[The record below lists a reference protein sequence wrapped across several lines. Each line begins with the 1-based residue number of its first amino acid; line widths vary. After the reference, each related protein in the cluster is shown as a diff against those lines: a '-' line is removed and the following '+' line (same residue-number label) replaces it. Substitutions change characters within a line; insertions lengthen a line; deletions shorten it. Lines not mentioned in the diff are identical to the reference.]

1 MGRVSFLKFIQDQW
15 SKVAP
20 VEHVDLTGKTVVVIG
35 ANVGLRFEAAKHF
48 ASMNPKRLVL
58 GCRSQ
63 EKGQAALQAI
73 QATGFK
79 NAELALVDLS
89 RFESVLAFADAF
101 IRDNAQIDI
110 FVYNAG
116 VALRQYCPSKDGWEE
131 TVQVNH
137 LSAVLLTILLLPCLF
152 KAASSGT
159 SSNPRVVIVASDIHY
174 WTEFSKTEMES
185 ERILRKL
192 SDKDHCTSRVMSER
206 YKISKLLNVFFV
218 LELTKRL
225 PANSPVIVTAVNPG
239 YCRSQLKRNLPSN
252 ERIIFGAMDVLLAHT
267 TEEGSRQLVWAA
279 VGGAGRE
286 SELRGGFVSNSDL
299 REVSD
304 YVLSDEGA
312 AVQTRLWDESVEIL
326 SGIEPMFESTLREIQ
341 SS

>member
-1 MGRVSFLKFIQDQW
+1 MGRVGFFKFLQDQW
-15 SKVAP
+15 WKVAP
-20 VEHVDLTGKTVVVIG
+20 VEHVDLSGKTVVVVG
-35 ANVGLRFEAAKHF
+35 ANVGLGFEATKHF
-48 ASMNPKRLVL
+48 ASMNPRRLVL

-63 EKGQAALQAI
+63 EKGQAALQA
-73 QATGFK
+73 TGFK

-89 RFESVLAFADAF
+89 QFESVSAFADAF

-116 VALRQYCPSKDGWEE
+116 VALTRYSSSKDGWEE

-137 LSAVLLTILLLPCLF
+137 LSAVLLTILLLPCLL

-159 SSNPRVVIVASDIHY
+159 SSNPRVVIVSSDVHY
-174 WTEFSKTEMES
+174 WTKFSKTEVES
-185 ERILRKL
+185 EKILRKL
-192 SDKDHCTSRVMSER
+192 SDKDHCTSQVMSER

-225 PANSPVIVTAVNPG
+225 PANSPVIVTAANPG
-239 YCRSQLKRNLPSN
+239 LCS
-252 ERIIFGAMDVLLAHT
+252 IIHSIMEVLLART

-286 SELRGGFVSNSDL
+286 SELRGGFVSNANL

-304 YVLSDEGA
+304 YVLSAEGA

-326 SGIEPMFESTLREIQ
+326 SGVEPKFESTLREIQ